1 MNLENTVKDQMASPL
16 CCFRN
21 PLPWFALL
29 APLLISAGFLVFG
42 FSSILLTTTT
52 VFIFSTIYFTIFS
65 KHKPVAAEKLVQ
77 EEVLGSE
84 QESSPQM
91 EDVVSEPQPDSETI
105 TQQKE
110 AQEEGMSQIGDHLV
124 TLSDSLSESECLYHL
139 STSEESE
146 VDWPFHDNVDQSPD
160 YSDGS
165 ISDEESLIEIA
176 LPSGQYVGHKEEL
189 PKVNNKKQQKLPDFS
204 AESIF
209 QQHCLMELLSEIN
222 EMNEEENLIE
232 IDISMG
238 SIKCSRFEIEA

>member
-1 MNLENTVKDQMASPL
+1 MNLENTVKDHMASPL

-21 PLPWFALL
+21 PLPWFAVL
-29 APLLISAGFLVFG
+29 APLLISAAILVFG
-42 FSSILLTTTT
+42 FSSILLTST
-52 VFIFSTIYFTIFS
+52 VLIFSTIYFTFS
-65 KHKPVAAEKLVQ
+65 KHKPAAAEKLVQ
-77 EEVLGSE
+77 EKV
-84 QESSPQM
+84 QM
-91 EDVVSEPQPDSETI
+91 EDVKPEPQPHSETI
-105 TQQKE
+105 TLKKE
-110 AQEEGMSQIGDHLV
+110 AQEEGNSQIDDHLV
-124 TLSDSLSESECLYHL
+124 TSFDSLSESECLYHL

-146 VDWPFHDNVDQSPD
+146 VEWPFHDNVDDQSPD

-189 PKVNNKKQQKLPDFS
+189 PKVNNYKQQIKLPDFS
-204 AESIF
+204 PESIF
-209 QQHCLMELLSEIN
+209 QQRCLMELISEIN